1 MGLLNL
7 FEKLTLVTK
16 LKSINLQVYQIWAN
30 LDDVIRTVPKNAN
43 NKFPYNIPISIHKEI
58 CIQHDFF
65 CVYDENTICNN
76 NFQTTSALIVFRMS
90 NFLLEYSLF
99 YDDIKY

>member
-16 LKSINLQVYQIWAN
+16 LKSINLQLYQIWAK

-43 NKFPYNIPISIHKEI
+43 NIPISIHKET
-58 CIQHDFF
+58 CIKHDLF
-65 CVYDENTICNN
+65 CVYDENTVCNK
-76 NFQTTSALIVFRMS
+76 NF
-90 NFLLEYSLF
+90 
-99 YDDIKY
+99 